1 MRKRSKYRPKKML
14 ADPVTWVLAGIKP
27 FKEVSASID
36 IRIKNHA
43 AMDALRRGEATKE
56 DVDVLIGAFNMT
68 EAYMKLR
75 PDLGADWVKEIGEGQ
90 DALLAVAR
98 RGVKSGRFILKPQEL
113 VAMNLVIEI
122 HDAQLDNTN
131 VRDMELAMEI
141 INKEYRARR
150 MRAVQEAVHGSDK
163 N

>member
-1 MRKRSKYRPKKML
+1 MRKRSKYRPKKTL

-150 MRAVQEAVHGSDK
+150 MRAVQEVVHGSDK
-163 N
+163 D

>member
-1 MRKRSKYRPKKML
+1 MRKRSKYRPKKTL

-150 MRAVQEAVHGSDK
+150 MRAVQEVVHGSDK